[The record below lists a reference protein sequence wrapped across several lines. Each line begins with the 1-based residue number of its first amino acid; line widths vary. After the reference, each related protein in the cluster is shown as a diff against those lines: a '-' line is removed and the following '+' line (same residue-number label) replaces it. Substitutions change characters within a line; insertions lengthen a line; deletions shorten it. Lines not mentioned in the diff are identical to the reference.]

1 MAGQARSSNQP
12 QGADRWGAPL
22 FLGGMA
28 GLLVA
33 AGVYLGGWGLVWQSQ
48 GKGFQY
54 EPAMDHL
61 LPGRQGGDRPHEK
74 AVAFMQAEHPVVL
87 KTIEIA
93 PQILGLLAGGL
104 VFWMTLND
112 VATATQ
118 DRHIRG
124 RRRLQGEAA
133 SKAWVLAEGEKAD
146 GLKLHPD
153 LPAMSLSRE
162 TRHFLIFGAVGSGK
176 TQTILPMMRAAR
188 ERGDRMIVFDLKGDF
203 TREFPSLTKKTHK
216 GNEVELVDVIFA
228 PWDSRALP
236 WAVAQDVDTLSAARE
251 FAARMIPEAQGGSP
265 FWSNAARQVLI
276 ASLVELQS
284 ESPEK
289 WGFSDLAKKLTRPIE
304 ELAEAARIYFPEALK
319 ALSDGQQNVTSA
331 GVLGNMMSY
340 LSVIFDLA
348 RAWPTPG
355 IFSIRDW
362 LLEKNKATKSVILQH
377 NGQFES
383 LARAFNGAILG
394 LAGQLIKSDLIDESS
409 SRKLWFFLDEFPELG
424 KVETVFS
431 MAAIGRSKGITVVIG
446 LQDIAQNKKNYGA
459 ELTEA
464 LLSMVG
470 THVVTRVSAGETANY
485 ITEKLIG
492 EREIERLDLST
503 SSGTGR
509 APGLFTAGGT
519 RTNSWKTVREPVMLP
534 SELLQLGPVP
544 GQGVKVLLLGIGED
558 VLEVL
563 IPFSKPR
570 QLRPSSV
577 IAEWTR
583 HPRPPVADP
592 VPSIPMQEAP
602 APQPQSQPIPSWAE
616 EEPEPAEAPAAP
628 LPEAIAPARQDDID
642 GDEAGEGE
650 ESAPLPEA
658 TDKPDP
664 LAFLNDGET
673 SEKAPEQ
680 FETRMLPVSAPLVT
694 PLATQLVDQVKEE
707 AMQAAEGIGGEL
719 AQQVGIAALPGGL
732 GEIAHAVEIASTI
745 IDLGAGAA
753 MPPTDVLPV
762 TDAQPP
768 KKRKL
773 RLKKSAAPQL
783 EESI

>member
-1 MAGQARSSNQP
+1 MAQHQPATRTSNQP

-28 GLLVA
+28 GALAA
-33 AGVYLGGWGLVWQSQ
+33 AGFYLGGWGLVWQSQ
-48 GKGFQY
+48 GKGFQA
-54 EPAMDHL
+54 EPALHHL

-74 AVAFMQAEHPVVL
+74 AVAFMQAEHPIILKVL
-87 KTIEIA
+87 HA
-93 PQILGLLAGGL
+93 GPQILGLLVGGL
-104 VFWMTLND
+104 VFWTTLGD
-112 VATATQ
+112 VAIATQ

-124 RRRLQGEAA
+124 RRRLRGEAGL
-133 SKAWVLAEGEKAD
+133 KAWVLAEGEKAD

-162 TRHFLIFGAVGSGK
+162 TRHFLVFGAVGSGK
-176 TQTILPMMRAAR
+176 TQTILPLIRAAR
-188 ERGDRMIVFDLKGDF
+188 ERGDRMIIFDLKGDF
-203 TREFPSLTKKTHK
+203 TREFQSLTKAYK
-216 GNEVELVDVIFA
+216 GNEVELADVIFA

-236 WAVAQDVDTLSAARE
+236 WAVAQDVDTLAAARE
-251 FAARMIPEAQGGSP
+251 FSARMIPEAQGGSP

-284 ESPEK
+284 ETPEK
-289 WGFSDLAKKLTRPIE
+289 WGFADLAKKLTRPIE

-348 RAWPTPG
+348 RAWPEPG

-409 SRKLWFFLDEFPELG
+409 SRRLWFFLDEFPELG

-431 MAAIGRSKGITVVIG
+431 MAAIGRSKGIRVVIG
-446 LQDIAQNKKNYGA
+446 LQDIAQSKKNYGA

-464 LLSMVG
+464 LVSMVG

-509 APGLFTAGGT
+509 SPGIFTAGGT
-519 RTNSWKTVREPVMLP
+519 RTSSWKPVREPVMLP
-534 SELLQLGPVP
+534 SQLLQLGPVL
-544 GQGVKVLLLGIGED
+544 GQGVKVLALGIGED

-563 IPFSKPR
+563 IPFSSPR
-570 QLRPSSV
+570 KLRPSSV
-577 IAEWTR
+577 IADWTR
-583 HPRPPVADP
+583 HPRPPVDVL
-592 VPSIPMQEAP
+592 VPAAPMQET
-602 APQPQSQPIPSWAE
+602 PQQQP
-616 EEPEPAEAPAAP
+616 AP
-628 LPEAIAPARQDDID
+628 LPEALPETIAPARQDDID

-650 ESAPLPEA
+650 ESAPVPEA
-658 TDKPDP
+658 TAKPDP
-664 LAFLNDGET
+664 LSFLDDGEA
-673 SEKAPEQ
+673 SEKAPETEI
-680 FETRMLPVSAPLVT
+680 ETRMLPISTPLVT
-694 PLATQLVDQVKEE
+694 QLADQAKEE
-707 AMQAAEGIGGEL
+707 AAEGIGGEL
-719 AQQVGIAALPGGL
+719 AQQAGIAALPGGL

-745 IDLGAGAA
+745 IDLAAGAP

-762 TDAQPP
+762 TTEVQPP
-768 KKRKL
+768 KK
-773 RLKKSAAPQL
+773 LKVRVKKTATQQL

>member
-1 MAGQARSSNQP
+1 MSGPAARTSNQP

-28 GLLVA
+28 GFLAA

-48 GKGFQY
+48 GKGFQA
-54 EPAMDHL
+54 EPALHHL

-74 AVAFMQAEHPVVL
+74 AVAFMQAEHPATLKVL
-87 KTIEIA
+87 HA
-93 PQILGLLAGGL
+93 GPQILGLLVGGL
-104 VFWMTLND
+104 VFWATLGD
-112 VATATQ
+112 VAIATQ

-124 RRRLQGEAA
+124 RRRLQGEAGL
-133 SKAWVLAEGEKAD
+133 KAWVKAEGEDAD

-153 LPAMSLSRE
+153 LPPMSLSRE
-162 TRHFLIFGAVGSGK
+162 ARHFLIFGAVGTGK
-176 TQTILPMMRAAR
+176 TQTILPLIRAAR
-188 ERGDRMIVFDLKGDF
+188 ERGDRMIIFDFKGDF
-203 TREFPSLTKKTHK
+203 TREFRSRTKTRQ
-216 GNEVELVDVIFA
+216 GNEVELVDLVFA

-236 WAVAQDVDTLSAARE
+236 WAVAKDVDTLAAARE
-251 FAARMIPEAQGGSP
+251 FSARMIPEAQGGSP

-284 ESPEK
+284 ETPEK
-289 WGFSDLAKKLTRPIE
+289 WGFADLAKKLTRPIE
-304 ELAEAARIYFPEALK
+304 ELAEAARMYFPEALK

-409 SRKLWFFLDEFPELG
+409 SRRLWFFLDEFPELG

-431 MAAIGRSKGITVVIG
+431 MAAIGRSKGIRVVIG
-446 LQDIAQNKKNYGA
+446 LQDIAQSKKIYGA

-470 THVVTRVSAGETANY
+470 THVATRVSAGETANY
-485 ITEKLIG
+485 ICEKLIG

-509 APGLFTAGGT
+509 SPGIFTPGGT
-519 RTNSWKTVREPVMLP
+519 RTSSWKLVREPVMLP

-544 GQGVKVLLLGIGED
+544 GQGVKVLVLGVGED
-558 VLEVL
+558 ALEVL
-563 IPFSKPR
+563 IPFSTPR
-570 QLRPSSV
+570 QLRPGSV
-577 IAEWTR
+577 IADWTGY
-583 HPRPPVADP
+583 PRQPVAVPAIPPV
-592 VPSIPMQEAP
+592 VPAQET
-602 APQPQSQPIPSWAE
+602 PQPQQTKPQPVPSWAE
-616 EEPEPAEAPAAP
+616 EEAVEAPAAP
-628 LPEAIAPARQDDID
+628 APLPEAATHARTDDID

-650 ESAPLPEA
+650 ESAPAPEA
-658 TDKPDP
+658 TAAKPDP
-664 LAFLNDGET
+664 LSFLDDGEA
-673 SEKAPEQ
+673 SEKAPEPQ
-680 FETRMLPVSAPLVT
+680 IETRMLPVSTPLVT
-694 PLATQLVDQVKEE
+694 QLADQAKEE
-707 AMQAAEGIGGEL
+707 AAEGIGGEL
-719 AQQVGIAALPGGL
+719 AQQVGIAALPAGIA
-732 GEIAHAVEIASTI
+732 EIAHAVEIADTLL
-745 IDLGAGAA
+745 DLGAGAA
-753 MPPTDVLPV
+753 MPPTAVLPV
-762 TDAQPP
+762 MEAWTPP
-768 KKRKL
+768 KPKRKY
-773 RLKKSAAPQL
+773 RLKKSAAAQL